1 MQRYACR
8 MRTHSTLLTVALMI
22 ASHPAFAAAAPS
34 PASAETVGDAEFPE
48 AWFWRLGSAGPAHIA
63 MTGKAPPALTVR
75 DWRGDA
81 TDVAAIGTGDVWA
94 ALKGKVVVVD
104 FWATWCG
111 PCRAALPEN
120 VAMVKEL
127 KDQGL
132 VVIGVHDA
140 KKGSEKMDAVAATAN
155 INYPMAIDDAGKSA
169 SAWKVGFWP
178 TYAVID
184 RAGVVRAIGL
194 QPQHVRAVVTK
205 LLGEKAPETAAK
217 VPNTNAMPPTKDA
230 STPAKDPA
238 PSATSSTPVAL
249 LSAALHEGDARRRSA
264 LAKFDSCPIAPALTD
279 ASQWSDVGGTSGG
292 ATSLEAL
299 KGKIVVLDF
308 WATWCGPCISS
319 VPHMNEFAREY
330 AAKGVVVIG
339 VCHPR
344 GGEKLAA
351 TALSAKI
358 EYPICLD
365 TKGEAN
371 RAYAVDSYPD
381 YYLIDRQGRVRG
393 ADIGNG
399 NLEAAVELLLAER

>member
-1 MQRYACR
+1 
-8 MRTHSTLLTVALMI
+8 
-22 ASHPAFAAAAPS
+22 
-34 PASAETVGDAEFPE
+34 
-48 AWFWRLGSAGPAHIA
+48 
-63 MTGKAPPALTVR
+63 MTGKAAPPLTVR

-81 TDVAAIGTGDVWA
+81 ADVAAMSAGDIWA
-94 ALKGKVVVVD
+94 SLKGKVVVVD

-140 KKGSEKMDAVAATAN
+140 RRGSDQMDAVAASTK
-155 INYPMAIDDAGKSA
+155 INYPLAIDDAGQSA
-169 SAWKVGFWP
+169 SAWKVSFWP

-194 QPQHVRAVVTK
+194 QPKHVRTVVTK
-205 LLGEKAPETAAK
+205 LLREKAPVAAEK
-217 VPNTNAMPPTKDA
+217 KPV
-230 STPAKDPA
+230 
-238 PSATSSTPVAL
+238 SSTAPLAL
-249 LSAALHEGDARRRSA
+249 LSASLHEGDARRRSA
-264 LAKFDSCPIAPALTD
+264 LAKFDSCPTAPALID
-279 ASQWSDVGGTSGG
+279 ASQWSDVGGSSGG
-292 ATSLEAL
+292 ATTLEAL

-308 WATWCGPCISS
+308 WATWCGPCIAS
-319 VPHMNEFAREY
+319 VPHMNEFAKKY
-330 AAKGVVVIG
+330 AAQGVVVIG

-344 GGEKLAA
+344 GGEMMSA
-351 TALSAKI
+351 TAQSAKI

-365 TKGEAN
+365 SKGEAN

-381 YYLIDRQGRVRG
+381 YYLIDREGRVRG
-393 ADIGNG
+393 ADIANG